1 MLHHL
6 IGNLDYLSLH
16 VKKKMPNKKKTA
28 TVNVQNSSWPANLG
42 FLNNLGFLEKENN
55 DPLAEYMLCFNWDHI

>member
-1 MLHHL
+1 MW
-6 IGNLDYLSLH
+6 
-16 VKKKMPNKKKTA
+16 KKMPNKKKTA